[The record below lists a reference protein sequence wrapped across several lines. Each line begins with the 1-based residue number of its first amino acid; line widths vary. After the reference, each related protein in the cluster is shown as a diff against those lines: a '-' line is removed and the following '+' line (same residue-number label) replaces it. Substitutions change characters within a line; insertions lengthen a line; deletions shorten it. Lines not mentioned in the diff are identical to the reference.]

1 MSTIELAIGP
11 MNNFTRVSGELIDL
25 LIEGVRE
32 QKPDLADTIDS
43 LKANGARLV
52 LLSSR
57 HGLELVAFGDEGP
70 IGEALIAFTPGMDL
84 SAMEVGS
91 TWAH

>member
-1 MSTIELAIGP
+1 MDTLELAIGP
-11 MNNFTRVSGELIDL
+11 MENFTRVSGELIAL
-25 LIEGVRE
+25 LVDGIRK
-32 QKPDLADTIDS
+32 QKPALAATIDS
-43 LKANGARLV
+43 LEANGARLI

-70 IGEALIAFTPGMDL
+70 LGGALLAFTPGTDL
-84 SAMEVGS
+84 SSMEVAS

>member
-1 MSTIELAIGP
+1 MTALELAIGP
-11 MNNFTRVSGELIDL
+11 MENFTRVSGELIAL
-25 LIEGVRE
+25 LVDGIRK
-32 QKPDLADTIDS
+32 QKPALAATIDS
-43 LKANGARLV
+43 LEANGARLV

-70 IGEALIAFTPGMDL
+70 LGNALLAFTPGTDL
-84 SAMEVGS
+84 SSMEAAS